1 MAMYSGNLGLTQ
13 RLEEFVAAA
22 ALLQDD
28 PDIQFVFI
36 GRGAKRPDLEA
47 QVKTL
52 GLSNVMFCDYQPLAE
67 LSQSLSAG
75 DLHLIPLTTE
85 ISRCLMPSKL
95 YGILA
100 AGRPYLT
107 NAPDSSELYR
117 ITTEQNVGF
126 TVEAGSAERI
136 ADAVRAAKADRAV
149 LQEMGQRAR
158 RLAEQDYTRELSI
171 QRFSE
176 MLFEL

>member
-1 MAMYSGNLGLTQ
+1 
-13 RLEEFVAAA
+13 
-22 ALLQDD
+22 
-28 PDIQFVFI
+28 
-36 GRGAKRPDLEA
+36 
-47 QVKTL
+47 
-52 GLSNVMFCDYQPLAE
+52 
-67 LSQSLSAG
+67 
-75 DLHLIPLTTE
+75 
-85 ISRCLMPSKL
+85 MPSKL